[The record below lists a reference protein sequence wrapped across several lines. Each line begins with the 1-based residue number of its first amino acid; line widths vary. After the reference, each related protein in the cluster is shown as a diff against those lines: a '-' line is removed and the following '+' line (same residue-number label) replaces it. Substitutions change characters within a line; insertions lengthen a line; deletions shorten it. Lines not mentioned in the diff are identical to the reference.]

1 MTQTVEEDLY
11 AAQALI
17 VMILDQVGDVEI
29 PREALEAFDP
39 TDRGY
44 ELTENNESK
53 TIMIGARNVESP
65 S

>member
-1 MTQTVEEDLY
+1 MSQTVEEDLY

-17 VMILDQVGDVEI
+17 VMILDQVGEVEI
-29 PREALEAFDP
+29 TKEALEAFDP
-39 TDRGY
+39 TNRGY
-44 ELTENNESK
+44 ELIRNNETK